1 LAAATK
7 KDEEEY
13 KAQMTIMI
21 GIAKNCYYKLLHFV
35 GMTSLLVFELEDSSC
50 PLKHKLYYK

>member
-1 LAAATK
+1 VDYVLAAATK

-35 GMTSLLVFELEDSSC
+35 GMTSLLAQTIEGIFLRC
-50 PLKHKLYYK
+50 